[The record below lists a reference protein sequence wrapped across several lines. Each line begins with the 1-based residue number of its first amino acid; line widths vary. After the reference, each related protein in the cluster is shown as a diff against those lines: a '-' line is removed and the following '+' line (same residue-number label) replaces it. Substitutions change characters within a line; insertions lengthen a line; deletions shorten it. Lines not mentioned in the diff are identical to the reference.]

1 MIPEILDNYI
11 AHNSAGSGD
20 GAGIW
25 VGVEFDGMVIRGN
38 TIEDNVAGDH
48 GGGIYFAGLTGTP
61 AVEIDH
67 NILYNNT
74 AEGEAGTGTSGGAI
88 WVQDSNAWVHHN
100 TIVQNTGLGGS
111 GHAYGGGIAISH
123 HPGSP
128 LIEQNIIAYSIDGS
142 GIRCSDPA
150 TPTIR
155 NNLAWENVGGEGT
168 GTCADWAL
176 GNGNIITDPLF
187 CALATGDLSLAQ
199 NSPALSHPAG
209 PLGAIPDPG
218 CESTPV
224 ERTTWGQIKARY
236 E

>member
-11 AHNSAGSGD
+11 GHNSAGFGD

-111 GHAYGGGIAISH
+111 GHAYGGGIAISD

-236 E
+236 R